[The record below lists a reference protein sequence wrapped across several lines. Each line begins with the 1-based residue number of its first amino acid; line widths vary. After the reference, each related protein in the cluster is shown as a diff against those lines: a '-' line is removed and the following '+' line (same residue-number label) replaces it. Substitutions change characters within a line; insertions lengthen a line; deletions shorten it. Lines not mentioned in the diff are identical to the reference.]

1 MNGNPEHE
9 PVRIEVFYFGDC
21 PNHLPT
27 LERIHQVL
35 REEGRHAE
43 VRVILV
49 PDTETALRLRFLGSP
64 TVRVNGI
71 DVEAE
76 AGERS
81 DFGLMCRR
89 YPGDVPSH
97 ESIRK
102 AVRSAQ
108 ETGDPGQ

>member
-1 MNGNPEHE
+1 M
-9 PVRIEVFYFGDC
+9 RIEVFYFEDC

-27 LERIHQVL
+27 LERIHRVL

-43 VRVILV
+43 VREIPV

-76 AGERS
+76 SRERS
-81 DFGLMCRR
+81 DFGLTCRR
-89 YPGDVPSH
+89 YSGDVPSH

-102 AVRSAQ
+102 AVRSAP
-108 ETGDPGQ
+108 ES